1 MPGSHSHRSLSEA
14 HGTVSVPY
22 HRNLLRRLLAIAGPA
37 FLVCVGY
44 MDPGNWA
51 TDLAAG
57 SSFNTSLLWVLAMSN
72 LMALVLQSLAFRL
85 GIARGLD
92 LAQACRAEYSAGINL
107 VLYVLCEIAITACD
121 LAEVIGSAIALQ
133 LLFGLPLI
141 WGVLLTASDT
151 FALLFLNHFGI
162 RKIEALI
169 LVLITIIAAG
179 MLVQVVAAKP
189 IWGEVAAGLLP
200 TVPSDAALYVA
211 IGMLGATVMPHNL
224 YLHSSLVQT
233 RRIGSSHEAKR
244 QSIRMNTMDSLVAL
258 NMAFFVNAA
267 ILVVAASVFFRHGY
281 HYVAEIQDAHR
292 LLEPILGGVVAPI
305 AFAVALLASG
315 QSSTIT
321 GTLAG
326 QIVMEGFLNLRL
338 PPWVRRMATRLLAIV
353 PAVCTIIYFG
363 ERGTGSLLVLSQ
375 VVLSLQLPFAI
386 IPMIHFV
393 SDSSKMDG
401 FAIGRVFRV
410 LAWTVAGIIVG
421 LNVKLVVGTFG
432 GWIRASGDKAVWLGL
447 GIIPVAVG
455 LGGLMVYITFK
466 PVWAN
471 WLRRRRERIAGIH
484 EPPADLKKEFLS
496 AASSAPMRRVAIA
509 LDFSGRDAI
518 VLRETVRLLGSQ
530 RPELGLMHVVESAPA
545 RFWGRD
551 AGDRESK
558 EDPGRLEGYA
568 LQLSRLGFGVRTFMG
583 TGRPVEEL
591 KRMIR
596 DFEAD
601 LVVLGAH
608 GHRFL
613 ADLIYGATVDKL
625 RHRIEASVLIVG
637 KKGLH

>member
-1 MPGSHSHRSLSEA
+1 MPERQSHSSLSES
-14 HGTVSVPY
+14 HGAVSVPY
-22 HRNLLRRLLAIAGPA
+22 HLSMGRRLLAIAGPA

-57 SSFNTSLLWVLAMSN
+57 SSFNTSLLWVLVMSN

-92 LAQACRAEYSAGINL
+92 LAQACRAEYPPGINL
-107 VLYVLCEIAITACD
+107 PLYALCELAITACD

-133 LLFGLPLI
+133 LLFGLPLL

-169 LVLITIIAAG
+169 LSLISIIALG
-179 MLVQVVAAKP
+179 MIVQVVAAKP
-189 IWGEVAAGLLP
+189 AWGEVASGLLP
-200 TVPSDAALYVA
+200 TIPSDTALYVA

-233 RRIGSSHEAKR
+233 RRIGSSYEAKR
-244 QSIRMNTMDSLVAL
+244 QSIRMNTLDSFVAL

-281 HYVAEIQDAHR
+281 HAVAEIQDAHR
-292 LLEPILGGVVAPI
+292 LLEPLLGTGAASI

-338 PPWVRRMATRLLAIV
+338 PPWVRRMVTRLLAII
-353 PAVCTIIYFG
+353 PAACTIVYFG
-363 ERGTGSLLVLSQ
+363 ERGTGNLLVLSQ
-375 VVLSLQLPFAI
+375 VILSLQLPFAI

-393 SDSSKMDG
+393 SDKEKMNG
-401 FAIGRVFRV
+401 FAIGGLFKI
-410 LAWTVAGIIVG
+410 LAWTITGIIVA
-421 LNVKLVVGTFG
+421 LNVKLVVDTISGWLGVSG
-432 GWIRASGDKAVWLGL
+432 GKAVWLGL
-447 GIIPVAVG
+447 AVIPVTAA
-455 LGGLMVYITFK
+455 LGGLMAYITFK
-466 PVWAN
+466 PAWAS
-471 WLRRRRERIAGIH
+471 WLRWRERRIGVH
-484 EPPADLKKEFLS
+484 EPPEDLNSECLS
-496 AASSAPMRRVAIA
+496 VESCTPFRKVAVA
-509 LDFSGRDAI
+509 LDFSGRDVK
-518 VLRETVRLLGSQ
+518 VLCETVRFLAGQ
-530 RPELGLMHVVESAPA
+530 RPEIGLMHVVESAPA
-545 RFWGRD
+545 RFWGTD

-558 EDPGRLEGYA
+558 EDPSRLEAYA
-568 LQLSRLGFGVRTFMG
+568 QQFRKLGFVVRVFMG
-583 TGRPVEEL
+583 TGKPVDEL
-591 KRMIR
+591 IRMIR

-601 LVVLGAH
+601 LVVVGAH
-608 GHRFL
+608 GHRFI
-613 ADLIYGATVDKL
+613 ADLIHGATVDKL
-625 RHRIEASVLIVG
+625 RHRIEASVLIIG
-637 KKGLH
+637 KKRSE

>member
-1 MPGSHSHRSLSEA
+1 MSERHSHNSLSET
-14 HGTVSVPY
+14 HGAVSVPY
-22 HRNLLRRLLAIAGPA
+22 HRSMMRRLLAIAGPA

-72 LMALVLQSLAFRL
+72 VMALVLQSLAFRL

-92 LAQACRAEYSAGINL
+92 LAQACRAEYSNAVNL
-107 VLYVLCEIAITACD
+107 PLYALCELAITACD

-141 WGVLLTASDT
+141 WGVLITASDT
-151 FALLFLNHFGI
+151 FALLFLNNYGI

-169 LVLITIIAAG
+169 LGLITVIAVG
-179 MLVQVVAAKP
+179 MFIQVVAAKP
-189 IWGEVAAGLLP
+189 AWGEVAAGLIP
-200 TVPSDAALYVA
+200 TIPGNTALYVA

-233 RRIGSSHEAKR
+233 RRIGPSHEAKR
-244 QSIRMNTMDSLVAL
+244 QSIYMNTLDSFVAL

-281 HYVAEIQDAHR
+281 NSVAEIQDAHR
-292 LLEPILGGVVAPI
+292 LLEPLLGTVVAPI

-326 QIVMEGFLNLRL
+326 QIVMEGFLNMRL
-338 PPWVRRMATRLLAIV
+338 PPWVRRMVTRLLAII
-353 PAVCTIIYFG
+353 PAVFTIIYFG

-375 VVLSLQLPFAI
+375 VILSLQLPFAI

-393 SDSSKMDG
+393 SDSRKMNG
-401 FAIGRVFRV
+401 FAISGAFKVV
-410 LAWTVAGIIVG
+410 AWTIAGIIVG
-421 LNVKLVVGTFG
+421 LNVKLAAETIGSWLT
-432 GWIRASGDKAVWLGL
+432 ASGGNALWIGIAV
-447 GIIPVAVG
+447 IPLSVA

-466 PVWAN
+466 PAWAN
-471 WLRRRRERIAGIH
+471 WLKRREQRMGVHTPPEDLQGGI
-484 EPPADLKKEFLS
+484 LS
-496 AASSAPMRRVAIA
+496 DKASAPFRKVAVA
-509 LDFSGRDAI
+509 LDFSGRDLT
-518 VLRETVRLLGSQ
+518 VLRETIRLLGEQ
-530 RPELGLMHVVESAPA
+530 RPELGLMHVIESAPA
-545 RFWGRD
+545 HFLGKD
-551 AGDRESK
+551 AGDRESQ
-558 EDPGRLEGYA
+558 EDIGRLETYA
-568 LQLSRLGFGVRTFMG
+568 QQLGVLGFTVRVFVG
-583 TGRPVEEL
+583 TGKPVDEL
-591 KRMIR
+591 ARMLQ

-601 LVVLGAH
+601 LLVVGAH
-608 GHRFL
+608 GHRFF
-613 ADLIYGATVDKL
+613 ADLIHGATVDKL
-625 RHRIEASVLIVG
+625 RHRIETSVLIIG
-637 KKGLH
+637 KKKRM

>member
-1 MPGSHSHRSLSEA
+1 M
-14 HGTVSVPY
+14 
-22 HRNLLRRLLAIAGPA
+22 RRLLAIAGPA

-92 LAQACRAEYSAGINL
+92 LAQACRAEYSPGINL
-107 VLYVLCEIAITACD
+107 SLYALCELAITACD

-141 WGVLLTASDT
+141 WGVLFTASDT

-169 LVLITIIAAG
+169 LVLISIIAAG
-179 MLVQVVAAKP
+179 MIIQVVVAKP
-189 IWGEVAAGLLP
+189 AWGEVAGGLLP
-200 TVPSDAALYVA
+200 TIPSNTALYVA

-233 RRIGSSHEAKR
+233 RQIGSSFEAKR
-244 QSIRMNTMDSLVAL
+244 QSIRMNTLDSFVAL

-281 HYVAEIQDAHR
+281 HSVAEIQDAHH
-292 LLEPILGGVVAPI
+292 LLEPLLGTGAASI

-338 PPWVRRMATRLLAIV
+338 PPWVRRMVTRLLAII

-363 ERGTGSLLVLSQ
+363 ERGTGNLLVLSQ
-375 VVLSLQLPFAI
+375 VILSLQLPFAI

-393 SDSSKMDG
+393 SDIRKMNG
-401 FAIGRVFRV
+401 FAIGGVFKV
-410 LAWTVAGIIVG
+410 AAWTITCIIVG
-421 LNVKLVVGTFG
+421 LNVKLAAETISR
-432 GWIRASGDKAVWLGL
+432 WLIASGNNAVWLG
-447 GIIPVAVG
+447 IAVIPAAAA
-455 LGGLMVYITFK
+455 LGGLMLYITFK
-466 PVWAN
+466 PAWAS
-471 WLRRRRERIAGIH
+471 WLRWREQRIGVH
-484 EPPADLKKEFLS
+484 EPLKDLKSEFMSLE
-496 AASSAPMRRVAIA
+496 ACAPLQKVAVA
-509 LDFSGRDAI
+509 LDFSGHDTK
-518 VLRETVRLLGSQ
+518 VLCETVRLLGER

-545 RFWGRD
+545 RFWGMD
-551 AGDRESK
+551 AGDQESK
-558 EDPGRLEGYA
+558 EDPGRLEAYA
-568 LQLSRLGFGVRTFMG
+568 QQLRKLGFVVRTFMG
-583 TGRPVEEL
+583 TGKPVDEL
-591 KRMIR
+591 ERMIQ

-601 LVVLGAH
+601 LVVAGAH
-608 GHRFL
+608 GHRFI
-613 ADLIYGATVDKL
+613 ADLIHGATVDKL
-625 RHRIEASVLIVG
+625 RHRIESSVLIIG
-637 KKGLH
+637 KKKSV